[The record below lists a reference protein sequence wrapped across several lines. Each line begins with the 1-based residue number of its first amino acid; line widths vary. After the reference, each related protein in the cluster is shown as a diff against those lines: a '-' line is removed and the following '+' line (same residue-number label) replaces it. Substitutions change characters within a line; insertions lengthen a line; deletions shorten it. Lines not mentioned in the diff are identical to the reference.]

1 MIFPSLTWPLSL
13 SLSLVRGRVELESAD
28 LYLPPALPT
37 CLCLCTVTPLPYNAL
52 EVSTTLHNSATYYA
66 NIQHNFLVSRRF
78 VRKTNCQDDISSGWP
93 DDLGRFVRTMPDDL
107 GRFVR
112 TDSCQTFCQED
123 ILSVV
128 GMASLGRFV
137 RTPSVLQHIVATFGN
152 FWQIVATFGT
162 FWQLLAIF
170 AIF

>member
-1 MIFPSLTWPLSL
+1 MEEDFP
-13 SLSLVRGRVELESAD
+13 
-28 LYLPPALPT
+28 
-37 CLCLCTVTPLPYNAL
+37 
-52 EVSTTLHNSATYYA
+52 
-66 NIQHNFLVSRRF
+66 NIEEKFSVSRRF
-78 VRKTNCQDDISSGWP
+78 VRKTFCQDDISSGWP

-112 TDSCQTFCQED
+112 TDSCKTFCQED